1 MKITVSTLLFTVGNM
16 YIYTCQNIRIKSLAN
31 IKKHLLLS
39 LLIISLNKDKVMK
52 KSVVFI
58 MLIALFNGV
67 NAQNSAEKIIAG
79 NPGLHIGGYAQVD
92 FNLPARDGTIHKN
105 GTLDVHRLVTFF
117 GYNFNEKTSF
127 VSEVEF
133 EHVTEVYVEQAFLD
147 YKIKNNLSVNAGLI
161 LIPMGI
167 QNLYH
172 EPATFNGVQRTNVD
186 KYIVPSTWREIGIG
200 VSGRS
205 IERSVNYQVMVVNGF
220 DGYNDGGI
228 FSGDKGLRSGRQKG
242 AKSYITSPD
251 FVGRVSYYGHSG
263 LNLGLSAYLG
273 DSETKAYDGLD
284 LTDEMA
290 VAGAD
295 STMVGIKMIGI
306 DARYTKGA
314 FQLRGQ
320 YIAAN
325 LSNTDQ
331 YNVITGKDL
340 GSKLSGY
347 YAEVGY
353 NLMDGII
360 PFIES
365 ETKEL
370 IAFSRYENY
379 NTHAEVA
386 EGVTINDAYNRTDIT
401 IGLGLKVAQG
411 AMFKADYQIKSNAES
426 DDKLGQF
433 NFGTAIWF

>member
-1 MKITVSTLLFTVGNM
+1 M
-16 YIYTCQNIRIKSLAN
+16 AN
-31 IKKHLLLS
+31 IKKDLLLP
-39 LLIISLNKDKVMK
+39 LLIISLNKDKEMK

-67 NAQNSAEKIIAG
+67 KAQNSAEKIIAG
-79 NPGLHIGGYAQVD
+79 NTGLHIGGYAQVD
-92 FNLPARDGTIHKN
+92 FNLPSRDGTIHKN

-117 GYNFNEKTSF
+117 GYNFNEKVSF

-147 YKIKNNLSVNAGLI
+147 YKIKNNLSVNAGLM

-172 EPATFNGVQRTNVD
+172 EPASFNGVERTNVD
-186 KYIVPSTWREIGIG
+186 KYVVPSTWREIGIG

-205 IERSVNYQVMVVNGF
+205 IEHSLTYQGMVVNGF
-220 DGYNDGGI
+220 NGYNEGGV
-228 FSGDKGLRSGRQKG
+228 FSGNKGLRSGRQKG

-251 FVGRVSYYGHSG
+251 FAGRVSYYGHPG
-263 LNLGLSAYLG
+263 LNLGLSAYVG

-284 LTDEMA
+284 LADETA

-306 DARYTKGA
+306 DARYNQGA
-314 FQLRGQ
+314 LELRGQ
-320 YIAAN
+320 YIIAN

-331 YNVITGKDL
+331 YNDITGKDL

-365 ETKEL
+365 ETEEL
-370 IAFSRYENY
+370 IAFARHENY
-379 NTHAEVA
+379 NTHAAVA

-401 IGLGLKVAQG
+401 IGLGFKVAQG
-411 AMFKADYQIKSNAES
+411 AMFKADYQIKSNAGS
-426 DDKLGQF
+426 DDKSGQF